1 MKNQPGSLARPLAD
15 LMRPETLADVIGQD
29 HLFGESGA
37 LSVIAKT
44 KNVPSMILWGP
55 AGVGKTTIAKALAK
69 ISNAEFVSMSAI
81 NSGAAEIRKVVDR
94 ARGLGL
100 APLTIASAIATHSTK
115 NNFVSTRGVGGFFVK
130 SSDSA
135 RDEPV
140 VGGLFEEALDLV
152 DSDRTRDEKPPYPP
166 CQGGETETGGKTKT
180 GAGVGKTILMV
191 DEIHHFNKTQQD
203 LFLPFIEDGTIIL
216 IGTTTENPS
225 FQLNSALLSRCK
237 VVTLKSLDDEALAKI
252 LARVEKILGK
262 KLLLSAAAREALINL
277 ACGDARYFLNACEE
291 LFAIQSDYPPLGGES
306 KSQLADDS
314 GRGQLLDVED
324 LYKIISKRAA
334 HFDKKGDFH
343 FNLISA
349 FHKSLRGSDVDAALY
364 YLARMLEA
372 KEDPYYILRRLARFA
387 TEDVGLADPNALL
400 QVMAAKENYD
410 FLGSPEGDYALSHA
424 TIYCATAP
432 KSNASYVAHKAAID
446 AASRTT
452 ELNPP
457 KNILN
462 APTKLMKSE
471 GFGEGYIYDHDTPN
485 CFSGQEFFPPEL
497 IKNSHQNSQQ
507 NSHQNSR
514 PKFFEPNER
523 GFERDLKKRLEYWEE
538 LRRKLKK

>member
-1 MKNQPGSLARPLAD
+1 MQNHNRPLAD
-15 LMRPETLADVIGQD
+15 LMRPKTLEDVIGQD
-29 HLFGESGA
+29 HLFGENGS
-37 LSVIAKT
+37 LSIIAKS

-55 AGVGKTTIAKALAK
+55 PGVGKTTIAKALST
-69 ISNAEFVSMSAI
+69 ISHSEFIVMSAI
-81 NSGAAEIRKVVDR
+81 NSGAAEIRKIIDR
-94 ARGLGL
+94 AKILKNS
-100 APLTIASAIATHSTK
+100 ASENALFTENKT
-115 NNFVSTRGVGGFFVK
+115 
-130 SSDSA
+130 SA
-135 RDEPV
+135 
-140 VGGLFEEALDLV
+140 
-152 DSDRTRDEKPPYPP
+152 
-166 CQGGETETGGKTKT
+166 
-180 GAGVGKTILMV
+180 KTILMI

-225 FQLNSALLSRCK
+225 FHINSALLSRCK
-237 VVTLKSLDDEALAKI
+237 VITLKILDDEALAKI
-252 LARVEKILGK
+252 LERVEKNLGK
-262 KLLLSAAAREALINL
+262 KLKLSDVARQNLINL

-291 LFAIQSDYPPLGGES
+291 LFALNLEKEISAETLTE
-306 KSQLADDS
+306 
-314 GRGQLLDVED
+314 
-324 LYKIISKRAA
+324 IISKRSA

-424 TIYCATAP
+424 TIYLATAP
-432 KSNASYVAHKAAID
+432 KSNASYLAHKAAIEV
-446 AASRTT
+446 AQNST
-452 ELNPP
+452 EINPP

-462 APTKLMKSE
+462 APTKMMKNE
-471 GFGEGYIYDHDTPN
+471 GYGQGYIYDHDTPN

-497 IKNSHQNSQQ
+497 LKK
-507 NSHQNSR
+507 SR
-514 PKFFEPNER
+514 PKFFTPNER

-538 LRRKLKK
+538 LRKKLKANK